1 MERAL
6 RIRNQLEIDVLV
18 CVYDQAI
25 YAKALEIQLKEPTKF
40 SKLFLMMGTFH
51 VLLMFLGIIGAR
63 FKDAAMK
70 DVYIQ
75 SRIVAEGSVDSVL
88 RGKQYN
94 RAIRAHKIFFE
105 ALWCLML
112 ERFESE
118 IGNSTIFF
126 PENDM

>member
-1 MERAL
+1 MMERAL
-6 RIRNQLEIDVLV
+6 RIRNQLEIDALV

-25 YAKALEIQLKEPTKF
+25 YAKALEIQLKEPYKF
-40 SKLFLMMGTFH
+40 SSLFLMMGTFH
-51 VLLMFLGIIGAR
+51 VLLMFLGVIGAR
-63 FKDAAMK
+63 FKDAGMK

-75 SRIVAEGSVDSVL
+75 SGIVAEGSIDSVL

-112 ERFESE
+112 EKFESE
-118 IGNSTIFF
+118 MGKYFVLL
-126 PENDM
+126 